1 MKSVFVA
8 LAFLAVAAAVEDVV
22 QILRQ
27 EADVG
32 FDGTYKHAFET
43 SDGIAVEEHGVLKNA
58 GSENAAVEATGS
70 YEFTAPDGIKYALHY
85 VADENGFQPQADFLP
100 TPPPIPAAI
109 QRALDYIAS
118 HPQPLPQGKE
128 MSRNEELSFNLIG
141 MSKDEC

>member
-8 LAFLAVAAAVEDVV
+8 CAVLAFASAIAAEEMVE
-22 QILRQ
+22 ILRQ

-43 SDGIAVEEHGVLKNA
+43 SNGIVVEEHGVLKNA

-70 YEFTAPDGIKYALHY
+70 YEFTAPDGTKYALHY

-100 TPPPIPAAI
+100 TPPPVPPMI

-118 HPQPLPQGKE
+118 HPQPLPQGKV
-128 MSRNEELSFNLIG
+128 L
-141 MSKDEC
+141 